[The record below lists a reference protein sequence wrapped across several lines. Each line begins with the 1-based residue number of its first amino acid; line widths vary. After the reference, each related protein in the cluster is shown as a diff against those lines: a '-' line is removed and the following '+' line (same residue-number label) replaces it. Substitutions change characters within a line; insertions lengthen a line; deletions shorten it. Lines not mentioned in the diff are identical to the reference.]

1 MLCGSWWPCCVP
13 GPWHQLGSLLS
24 CVGASPRGWSGLCW
38 QAEVCSRV
46 TAVWEDGGDG
56 LWWAAVWDSD
66 PPSAQSCPV
75 HPVIGGQPPLEGGP
89 GTRAARPAVTSA
101 GAASSPKQP
110 QVLAQSPQA
119 LMATS
124 AISSSSSPGCSCP
137 ICTLVGPGTYHT
149 AWQGWRDLGRAG
161 GLQPCQ
167 GCFCAAPASNRKA
180 EGQRWPPLCAL
191 PGRSSDYPNCAGT
204 SPAA

>member
-1 MLCGSWWPCCVP
+1 M
-13 GPWHQLGSLLS
+13 
-24 CVGASPRGWSGLCW
+24 
-38 QAEVCSRV
+38 
-46 TAVWEDGGDG
+46 
-56 LWWAAVWDSD
+56 
-66 PPSAQSCPV
+66 
-75 HPVIGGQPPLEGGP
+75 
-89 GTRAARPAVTSA
+89 TSA

-124 AISSSSSPGCSCP
+124 AVSSSSSSPGCSRP
-137 ICTLVGPGTYHT
+137 VCTLVGPGTYHT

-180 EGQRWPPLCAL
+180 EGQRWPSPLCLAW
-191 PGRSSDYPNCAGT
+191 PFQ
-204 SPAA
+204 